1 MEMEKSTMTK
11 YQLLRDFI
19 TTKTA
24 KISITIGCN
33 IRENFF
39 KTEEKDREF

>member
-1 MEMEKSTMTK
+1 MVKEKSTMTK
-11 YQLLRDFI
+11 YPLSKGFI
-19 TTKTA
+19 ITKTA

-39 KTEEKDREF
+39 KTEERDREF